1 MSKQASIF
9 FHYHPDDHKYFL
21 ELYKYLPRSVK
32 KVTQIFH
39 SGDQALVGENRSE
52 KQLEWLSHC
61 QLYIPLAG
69 PNFWNDDPCFE
80 LHEEALKVRDK
91 KKFIPILVADHLD
104 NESTYTDIQVLPGAG
119 KFLSNS
125 GDSGTYTAIAKSL
138 TPVIQSLLAEE
149 DKTAM
154 IQLFKESVFRL
165 NYREQKK
172 EVYKHYKALNQHF
185 HRLQIT
191 FLQGTPYCGHNLLID
206 ILRREYQ
213 IEMETEPEA
222 IPLDMTNLQ
231 AAALWRELK
240 NALLLKDVPYNKPE
254 EIAQN
259 INQRLQLEHI
269 VLRFENFGQCDKN
282 AVLQC
287 IRDFWFQ
294 LNHQLGKANPQ
305 KPPHS
310 LFIFILDRSLSF
322 SYSLD
327 DFKRPEASNVH
338 SKVLQLLPIIS
349 PLTEEELSIWVE
361 SLFDAEGLKYRPLY
375 DKLCGCSPNI
385 IPANHNDGVF
395 VRQAIENMAALLEL
409 EAYKSEIIE
418 SLKL

>member
-9 FHYHPDDHKYFL
+9 FHYHPDDDKYFR

-32 KVTQIFH
+32 KVTQIYH
-39 SGDQALVGENRSE
+39 SGDKVLVGENRAE
-52 KQLEWLSHC
+52 KQMEWLAEC

-69 PNFWNDDPCFE
+69 PNFWNDDPCYE
-80 LHEEALKVRDK
+80 LHEEALKVREK

-104 NESTYTDIQVLPGAG
+104 NEASYTDIQVLPEAG
-119 KFLSNS
+119 KFL
-125 GDSGTYTAIAKSL
+125 DSDGTAETYTAIARTL
-138 TPVIQSLLAEE
+138 DPVIQSLFAKE
-149 DKTAM
+149 DKSAM
-154 IQLFKESVFRL
+154 IQLFTESVFRL
-165 NYREQKK
+165 NYKEQKRT
-172 EVYKHYKALNQHF
+172 VYDHYKKLDKHF

-191 FLQGTPYCGHNLLID
+191 FLQGTPHCGHNLLID
-206 ILRREYQ
+206 ILRRTYQ

-222 IPLDMTNLQ
+222 VPLDMTNLQ
-231 AAALWRELK
+231 APALWRELK
-240 NALLLKDVPYNKPE
+240 NALLLKDVAYDKPE

-269 VLRFENFGQCDKN
+269 VLRFENFGQCDKK

-294 LNHQLGKANPQ
+294 LNSQLEKVSPQ

-310 LFIFILDRSLSF
+310 VFIFILDRSLNF

-327 DFKRPEASNVH
+327 DFKRPEDANQH

-349 PLTEEELSIWVE
+349 PLTEEEFTIWVE
-361 SLFDAEGLKYRPLY
+361 SLFDAEGLKFRPIY

-385 IPANHNDGVF
+385 IPEDQSDGVF
-395 VRQAIENMAALLEL
+395 VKQAIENMAAFLEL
-409 EAYKSEIIE
+409 GPYKSEIIE

>member
-32 KVTQIFH
+32 KVTQIYH
-39 SGDQALVGENRSE
+39 SGDKVLVGENRSE
-52 KQLEWLSHC
+52 KQLEWLSDT

-69 PNFWNDDPCFE
+69 PNFWNDDPCYE
-80 LHEEALKVRDK
+80 LHEEALKLRDK

-104 NESTYTDIQVLPGAG
+104 NDSTYTDIQVLPEAG
-119 KFLSNS
+119 KFLSSS
-125 GDSGTYTAIAKSL
+125 GDAGTYTAIAKTL
-138 TPVIQSLLAEE
+138 TPIIQSLFAEE
-149 DKTAM
+149 DKSAM

-172 EVYKHYKALNQHF
+172 KVYNHYKKLNQHF

-206 ILRREYQ
+206 ILRRTYQ

-231 AAALWRELK
+231 APALWRELK
-240 NALLLKDVPYNKPE
+240 NALLLKDVPYNRPE

-269 VLRFENFGQCDKN
+269 VLRFENFGQCDRN

-294 LNHQLGKANPQ
+294 LNYQLEKANPQ

-310 LFIFILDRSLSF
+310 LFIFILDRSLTF

-327 DFKRPEASNVH
+327 DFKRPEASDIH
-338 SKVLQLLPIIS
+338 SQILQLLPIIS
-349 PLTEEELSIWVE
+349 PLTEEEFTIWVE

-385 IPANHNDGVF
+385 IPETQSDGVF
-395 VRQAIENMAALLEL
+395 VKQAIENMAAFLEL